1 MRKSHDAN
9 MRLLLCHLM
18 NGFAN
23 LFPQGAL
30 GKRIRNATYR
40 QGLGVVV
47 GHRSFFA
54 GGGYING
61 TQLAVGDECF
71 INREY
76 YFDLSAP
83 VTIGHRVSIGTHAV
97 FVTANH
103 DDGGPS
109 RRAGAITPRPIV
121 VEDGAWIGTR
131 VTILPGVTI
140 GRGAVVASGAVVH
153 RSVAPNTLVA
163 GVPAA
168 VKRELPT

>member
-1 MRKSHDAN
+1 

-23 LFPQGAL
+23 LFPQGAI
-30 GKRIRNATYR
+30 GKRIRNLVYR
-40 QGLGVVV
+40 LGLGVAI
-47 GHRSFFA
+47 GRRSYFA

-61 TQLAVGDECF
+61 SQLAVGDECF
-71 INREY
+71 INRDY
-76 YFDLSAP
+76 YFDLSAK
-83 VTIGHRVSIGTHAV
+83 VSIGHRVSIGTHAA

-103 DDGGPS
+103 EDGGPS
-109 RRAGAITPRPIV
+109 RRAGTITALPIV

-153 RSVAPNTLVA
+153 RSVPPNVLVA
-163 GVPAA
+163 GVPA
-168 VKRELPT
+168 VMKRELPT